1 MDAVEVKAMYYEEL
15 KPEKENKALVRHFYE
30 DYYNNRRLEMIDEM
44 ILPSYVHHTP
54 EVAEGK
60 MSYEEYREHMLQ
72 LSRAFPHMKVAIEDQ
87 VAENDKVATRFTM
100 YGTQEGDLPGIPSEG
115 REINIPVMT
124 MLKVQGGK
132 IVEGWELYDSLD
144 MAIQLGVAQVVS
156 TLSKG
161 PQEKGYFPGWKDYN
175 V

>member
-1 MDAVEVKAMYYEEL
+1 MYYKEL
-15 KPEKENKALVRHFYE
+15 KPEMENKAFVRRFYE

-44 ILPSYVHHTP
+44 FSPSYVHHTP
-54 EVAEGK
+54 EVPEGK

-87 VAENDKVATRFTM
+87 IAEKDKVTTRFTM
-100 YGTQEGDLPGIPSEG
+100 YGTQEGDLPGIPAKG
-115 REINIPVMT
+115 REIKVPVISI
-124 MLKVQGGK
+124 LKVQGGK
-132 IVEGWELYDSLD
+132 ITEGWELYDSLD
-144 MAIQLGVAQVVS
+144 MAFQLGVAQVVS

-161 PQEKGYFPGWKDYN
+161 PQEKGYFPNWDKYN